1 MYFSFLTGRFRSI
14 FLLCS
19 VMLFFVATP
28 FLDHRQG
35 GETLVVLDL
44 YLTLVAAAVV
54 LSEKRKLFL
63 SVIPLAGASIG
74 LLWLDH
80 VHHDRAFSIAA
91 YLSLAVFIGTVCV
104 SLFVYL
110 GGKGSIDRERIIV
123 SVCLYFLL
131 ALFWFSLFQ
140 LTNVLRPGSFA
151 ENGSVLSGAIPP
163 SKMLYFSLTSLT
175 TLGFGDIVPVQPPA
189 RMFAALEAAFGVLY
203 IAITVARLVASY
215 ETANPNGSLQR

>member
-1 MYFSFLTGRFRSI
+1 MSFLTGRFRSI

-19 VMLFFVATP
+19 VMLVFVATP

-35 GETLVVLDL
+35 GETLVVLNL
-44 YLTLVAAAVV
+44 YLTLVAATVV
-54 LSEKRKLFL
+54 LSEKRRLFL
-63 SVIPLAGASIG
+63 SAIPLSGASIG

-80 VHHDRAFSIAA
+80 VYHSKAFSIAA
-91 YLSLAVFIGTVCV
+91 YISLVVFIGTVCV

-110 GGKGSIDRERIIV
+110 GRKGSIDRERIIV

-140 LTNVLRPGSFA
+140 LTNVLSPGSFT
-151 ENGSVLSGAIPP
+151 ENGSALVGQIAP

-175 TLGFGDIVPVQPPA
+175 TLGFGDIVPVHPPA
-189 RMFAALEAAFGVLY
+189 RIFAALEAAFGVLY

-215 ETANPNGSLQR
+215 EVADPNAG